1 MAGRY
6 PLAVGTWGAIRTWPA
21 AVNNNGKPTRW
32 RARTKYRDIDGRARQ
47 IERWGRS
54 ATDAEN
60 QLKTALMAK
69 SRMSRDGELS
79 GADRF
84 AEAAEIW
91 RQSIES
97 KVGRGTR
104 SPGTLETYGRTLKLY
119 VLPALGEVRLLEISP
134 PLLDRLLKR
143 VLDSAGGP
151 TAKLCRSVI
160 SGALG
165 LAVRY
170 GALATNPVRDADR
183 LTARPPK
190 EPRALTLEECQLLL
204 KKLDADPV
212 ACAASVPELV
222 RFMLGTGQRIGE
234 CLGVLWLDV
243 DLGRRR
249 VEVSSTV
256 IRWTGHGL
264 VRKETKTQAERRTL
278 VLPSWALADLQ
289 ERWAR
294 AVKLEDPV
302 FSDSLGG
309 LRDPKNTRRDVRAAL
324 DRAGFDWVTS
334 HSFRKTTAT
343 MLDEA
348 GLSARV
354 IADQLGHA
362 RPSMTQDV
370 YMGRNAVDA
379 RVAAALEDALGK
391 TPSIGLRSKGVN
403 KR

>member
-6 PLAVGTWGAIRTWPA
+6 PLAMGTWGAIRTWPA

-84 AEAAEIW
+84 AKAAEIW
-91 RQSIES
+91 RQSIEN

-104 SPGTLETYGRTLKLY
+104 SPGTLETYERTLKLH

-134 PLLDRLLKR
+134 PLLDRFLKR

-190 EPRALTLEECQLLL
+190 EPRALTLEERQLLL

-264 VRKETKTQAERRTL
+264 VRKDTKTRAGRRIL

-289 ERWAR
+289 LRWAR
-294 AVKLEDPV
+294 GVRLEEPV
-302 FSDSLGG
+302 FSNSLGG

-370 YMGRNAVDA
+370 YMGRKAVDA
-379 RVAAALEDALGK
+379 RVAEALEDALGK
-391 TPSIGLRSKGVN
+391 TPPSEAPAK
-403 KR
+403 KRE

>member
-1 MAGRY
+1 MAGRH
-6 PLAVGTWGAIRTWPA
+6 PLALGTWGSIRTWPA
-21 AVNNNGKPTRW
+21 AVNDKGKPTRW
-32 RARTKYRDIDGRARQ
+32 RARTKYRDIDGRTRQ

-54 ATDAEN
+54 STDAAN
-60 QLKTALMAK
+60 QLKSALMAQ

-84 AEAAEIW
+84 AKAAEIW
-91 RQSIES
+91 RTSIES
-97 KVGRGTR
+97 GVGRGAR
-104 SPGTLETYGRTLKLY
+104 SPGTLETYERTLKVH

-134 PLLDRLLKR
+134 PLLDRFLKR
-143 VLDSAGGP
+143 VSNSAGGP

-160 SGALG
+160 SGTLG

-183 LTARPPK
+183 LAGRRPK
-190 EPRALTLEECQLLL
+190 EPRALTLEERQLLL

-212 ACAASVPELV
+212 AYAAGVPELV

-234 CLGVLWLDV
+234 CLAVLWLEV
-243 DLGRRR
+243 DLTRSQ
-249 VEVSSTV
+249 VEVNSTV
-256 IRWTGHGL
+256 LRWTGHGL
-264 VRKETKTQAERRTL
+264 VRKETKTRAGRRIL
-278 VLPSWALADLQ
+278 VLPSWVVADLQ
-289 ERWAR
+289 RRWAQGVR
-294 AVKLEDPV
+294 LEEPV
-302 FSDSLGG
+302 FSNSLGG

-324 DRAGFDWVTS
+324 DRANFDWVTS

-354 IADQLGHA
+354 IADQLGHT

-370 YMGRNAVDA
+370 YMGRKVVDA
-379 RVAAALEDALGK
+379 RVAEALEDALGK
-391 TPSIGLRSKGVN
+391 TSPTEAPAK
-403 KR
+403 KRE